1 MIMKRGPME
10 ILSPV
15 KNLEA
20 AKVVIGVGADAIY
33 FASPSFGA
41 RTKAAIELSEA
52 KELIKYAKANSV
64 ATYAAFNTVIFDDE
78 LEQFFK
84 EIDELYQ
91 VGLDAVIVQDYSF
104 INLLKQ
110 YYPEMEV
117 HSSTQMHIHNT
128 SAASLVKAEGS
139 NRVVVPREMNYDRIK
154 VIKDAT
160 NLEIETFVHGAL
172 CVSYSGQCYDSTL
185 LDQKSANRGRCSQY
199 CRMPQYTVYEPTGK
213 TVSSGDYPL
222 NLKDQNNLDNLDK
235 YQAAGVD
242 SLKIEGRL
250 KSVDYAYQT
259 TKAYRQKLDSGV
271 NSDLTEVYN
280 REFTDGRINGINGR
294 DLVNLYRPN
303 NNGKRIGEV
312 ARVEINKAR
321 SLQYY
326 PYAVS
331 ITLDAGVKLNNL
343 DNIRYVAEDF
353 EDGQVVEQFKQ
364 LNDTTVL
371 VFSKV
376 KPEEGD
382 EVFRTLNSSIL
393 AEAKQAMN
401 ITHRSEVKLNMFLK
415 NNTLFYALENSKP
428 VNTGIVFEKAQNKPT
443 TKDEILA
450 KLAKTKNT
458 PYDLVVEDFKY
469 DDNLFCQ
476 ISKINNMKK
485 EIIASLLENQEI
497 KFSNTV
503 DLPANTM
510 SKEQS
515 SKQYYVEVHTLEQY
529 ETVLD
534 NLENAKILIADE
546 KLAKNIEPTS
556 NVFYVTP
563 SVIYDDEAEYIYSI
577 CERFENLVVS
587 EMGVYNKFKDSKNV
601 ITNYTFNTTNYIN
614 QQKLVHDGANKT
626 LLSIELNEDK
636 LSKFG
641 NDFSVVNIYGRIPV
655 MMMDYCPINMNK
667 TDTCGSCTKCRDGSY
682 QLEDKLGR
690 IFPLSYAGNNRIAML
705 SRKPISLL
713 AKQEDMQEFGINNFH
728 IRFTI
733 EDRYDVED
741 VIDNLLDETN
751 DLSFEVN
758 SGSYFKE
765 TL

>member
-1 MIMKRGPME
+1 ME

-20 AKVVIGVGADAIY
+20 AKVVIGAGADAIY

-41 RTKAAIELSEA
+41 RTKAAIELAEA
-52 KELIKYAKANSV
+52 KELIKYAKANQV
-64 ATYAAFNTVIFDDE
+64 ATYAAFNTVVFDDE

-91 VGLDAVIVQDYSF
+91 VGLDAVIVQDFSF

-110 YYPEMEV
+110 YYPEMDV

-128 SAASLVKAEGS
+128 QAASLVKAEGS
-139 NRVVVPREMNYDRIK
+139 NRVVVPREMNYERIK
-154 VIKDAT
+154 KIKEAT
-160 NLEIETFVHGAL
+160 DLEVEAFVHGAL

-199 CRMPQYTVYEPTGK
+199 CRMPQYTVYEPSGK
-213 TVSSGDYPL
+213 IISNGEYPL
-222 NLKDQNNLDNLDK
+222 NLKDQNNLENLEQ

-250 KSVDYAYQT
+250 KSLDYAYQT
-259 TKAYRQKLDSGV
+259 TKAYRQKLDEGTSL
-271 NSDLTEVYN
+271 DLTEVYN
-280 REFTDGRINGINGR
+280 REFTDGRINGTNGR
-294 DLVNLYRPN
+294 SLVNLYRPN

-312 ARVEINKAR
+312 ARVEINKAK

-331 ITLDAGVKLNNL
+331 IKLDVGVTLNKA

-353 EDGQVVEQFKQ
+353 EDGQAVEQFKQ

-382 EVFRTLNSSIL
+382 EVFRTMNASVL
-393 AEAKQAMN
+393 AAAKQAMS
-401 ITHRSEVKLNMFLK
+401 ITRRTAVKLNLFLK

-443 TKDEILA
+443 TKQEILE

-458 PYDLVVEDFKY
+458 NFDLVVEDFKY

-476 ISKINNMKK
+476 ISKINNLKK
-485 EIIASLLENQEI
+485 EIINGLLESAEI

-503 DLPANTM
+503 DLPVNEM
-510 SKEQS
+510 KNEQS
-515 SKQYYVEVHTLEQY
+515 AKQYYVEVCNLEQY
-529 ETVLD
+529 EAVKG
-534 NLENAKILIADE
+534 NLEGAKILIADE
-546 KLAKNIEPTS
+546 KLAKNIEPDA
-556 NVFYVTP
+556 NVYYVTP

-577 CERFENLVVS
+577 CERFENIVAS
-587 EMGVYNKFKDSKNV
+587 EIGVYNKFKATKNV
-601 ITNYTFNTTNYIN
+601 ITNYTFNTTNYVN
-614 QQKLVHDGANKT
+614 QQKLISDGADKT

-636 LSKFG
+636 LSNFG
-641 NDFSVVNIYGRIPV
+641 NDYSVVNIYGRIPV
-655 MMMDYCPINMNK
+655 MMMDYCPINMQK
-667 TDTCGSCTKCRDGSY
+667 TDTCGSCTKCRTGEY

-713 AKQEDMQEFGINNFH
+713 AKQADMQEFGINNFH
-728 IRFTI
+728 IRFTL
-733 EDRYDVED
+733 EDKYDVLE
-741 VIDNLLDETN
+741 VIDNLVDETN

-758 SGSYFKE
+758 AGSYFKQ